1 MKLTVKQR
9 KFADLY
15 LEYGNAT
22 KAAIEAGYKPD
33 NAGNNADKLLKNTKI
48 KSYIE
53 ERLEEIES
61 QKIADITE
69 IMQYLTKGLRQ
80 ELEEEVVVVEG
91 IDKGVSEAKI
101 VTKKISLRDSNKCA
115 ELLAKRYGILSES
128 LDVNLSVPVFGGED
142 ELED

>member
-22 KAAIEAGYKPD
+22 KAAIKAGYKPD
-33 NAGNNADKLLKNTKI
+33 NAGNNADKLLKNTNI
-48 KSYIE
+48 KTYIE
-53 ERLEEIES
+53 SRLEEIES
-61 QKIADITE
+61 QKIANITE
-69 IMQYLTKGLRQ
+69 VMQYLTKGLRQ

-101 VTKKISLRDSNKCA
+101 VKKKIGLRDSNKCA
-115 ELLAKRYGILSES
+115 ELLAKRYGILTNNI
-128 LDVNLSVPVFGGED
+128 DVSVSVPVFEGEN